1 VIAAVIVL
9 LRMRAYPAGTG
20 LVAAYVANFAM
31 NHWVGAAIYL
41 IPDYSR
47 QDPNV
52 VALGF
57 QQATVG
63 LAAFGVGSALLA
75 PRLVGLLPRAPRH
88 AELAPPGAQP
98 AVRIICYALLSFLVF
113 LPLARKVPTLTSL
126 FGEGL
131 SLLVLGLGLACWN
144 AWQTRRTRA
153 FAFWLLATLALPL
166 VTIVTQGFLGYGS
179 VAALA
184 ILTFVATFVRP
195 RWVTALTAIAMCYL
209 GLSLF
214 VTYMRDRP
222 ELRAAQATQSVPDRI
237 DRTYQ
242 TVTQTLTTFEFF
254 DLSNQQHL
262 DRVDDRLNQNLLVG
276 RSITYLDQGLTPF
289 AQFETVWNALLAF
302 IPRAIW
308 PTKPLAAGSPQLV
321 SRFTGLTFAPGT
333 SVGIG
338 NVMEFY
344 ISFGTIGVVAGFLL
358 LGILIAL
365 IDTGAGM
372 RLRAGNWRGFLLWY
386 LPALTFQQMN
396 GSLVEITST
405 AGAALVVAFVLTRV
419 MRLPRPR
426 LASRPRPASRPASS
440 AA

>member
-1 VIAAVIVL
+1 VIAALIVL
-9 LRMRAYPAGTG
+9 LRLRAYPAGTG

-31 NHWVGAAIYL
+31 NHWLGAAIYL
-41 IPDYSR
+41 TPNYSR

-52 VALGF
+52 IALGF
-57 QQATVG
+57 QQATFG
-63 LAAFGVGSALLA
+63 IAAFGVGSVLLA
-75 PRLVGLLPRAPRH
+75 PRLVGLLPRPQG
-88 AELAPPGAQP
+88 AEQTPLGAQP
-98 AVRIICYALLSFLVF
+98 ALRIICYALLSFLVF

-153 FAFWLLATLALPL
+153 FAFWLLATLGLPF

-184 ILTFVATFVRP
+184 ILAFVATFVRP
-195 RWVTALTAIAMCYL
+195 RWVTALAAVAMCYL

-237 DRTYQ
+237 QRTYQ
-242 TVTQTLTTFEFF
+242 TVTTFEFV

-262 DRVDDRLNQNLLVG
+262 DRIDDRLNQNFLVG

-289 AQFETVWNALLAF
+289 AQFDTVWNGLLAV

-308 PTKPLAAGSPQLV
+308 PTKPLAAGSPQVV

-338 NVMEFY
+338 NVMEAY
-344 ISFGTIGVVAGFLL
+344 ISFGTPGVVLGFLL
-358 LGILIAL
+358 IGILVAL
-365 IDTGAGM
+365 TDTAAGM
-372 RLRAGNWRGFLLWY
+372 RLRAGNWRGFVLWY

-419 MRLPRPR
+419 IRRPRPSV
-426 LASRPRPASRPASS
+426 ASRPRPASRPAWSRT
-440 AA
+440 